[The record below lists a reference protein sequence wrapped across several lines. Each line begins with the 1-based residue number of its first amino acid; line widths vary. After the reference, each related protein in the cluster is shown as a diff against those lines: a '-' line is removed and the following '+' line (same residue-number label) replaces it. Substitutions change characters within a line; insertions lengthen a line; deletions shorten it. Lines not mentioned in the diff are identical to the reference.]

1 MSAMRANHGH
11 RRSKA
16 EPVSLIKCLTECGR
30 GEDVEVVSV
39 NAGFNARRRLYNLG
53 IYPGSVIRKKK
64 DAPFRGPLQIIVK
77 GTNIVLGRGLA
88 SKIYVRCGESCTFD

>member
-1 MSAMRANHGH
+1 MSAMKTDH
-11 RRSKA
+11 RNEGSKA

-53 IYPGSVIRKKK
+53 IYPGSVIQKRK
-64 DAPFRGPLQIIVK
+64 DAPFRGPLQVIVK

-88 SKIYVRCGESCTFD
+88 SKIFVKCEDSCTFN